1 MPTYEYECN
10 ICSRITSA
18 LRPIR
23 DRLLPVSCPFCGST
37 TSFVLSSFSISH
49 HMKSEPLARSM
60 RVGQHSGPTGVH
72 FAGKGGGT
80 FKDCHFENL
89 KTGISAPADATLDID
104 GCTFTNVEQ
113 PIQIR
118 DE

>member
-1 MPTYEYECN
+1 MPTYEYECSS
-10 ICSRITSA
+10 CSRITSA

-23 DRLLPVSCPFCGST
+23 DRLLPVSCSFCGSA

-49 HMKSEPLARSM
+49 NMKSAPIDRSM
-60 RVGQHSGPTGVH
+60 RAGPHSGPAGIH
-72 FAGKGGGT
+72 FAGAGSGT
-80 FKDCHFENL
+80 IKDCHFENL
-89 KTGISAPADATLDID
+89 KTGISAPADANLDID